1 VSWITTNEYETLQKK
16 VRETA
21 IATDVRKIECNIEK
35 DGSYTCDLTSGK
47 YVSWFAEC
55 IGKQLRGQRG
65 VRTVGGQNI
74 MRHRFRDAAMRC
86 VGSRDRYET
95 KQDINILGEPIPQEG
110 EPQTIRYFA
119 KELLIGKGIIDIVA
133 KKNKLTIKS
142 KSGIT
147 CFFDEDKDRLIC
159 DRKVLGVIP

>member
-1 VSWITTNEYETLQKK
+1 MSWITTNEYETLQKK

-21 IATDVRKIECNIEK
+21 IATDVRKIECDIVK

-47 YVSWFAEC
+47 YVSWFADC
-55 IGKQLRGQRG
+55 IGKQLRGQRSNL
-65 VRTVGGQNI
+65 RRGQNI
-74 MRHRFRDAAMRC
+74 MKLRFRDAAMRC
-86 VGSRDRYET
+86 VGMRGRYVT
-95 KQDINILGEPIPQEG
+95 KHDINILGEPIPQEG
-110 EPQTIRYFA
+110 EPQTVRYFA